1 MGPTQV
7 KENLRFLADDYW
19 GRYLG
24 RPDLASWSEGARGV
38 ADVEFIEVKSSSDK
52 LSEDQ
57 RDRIV
62 NNHELL
68 KLPFKIAKVH
78 RGPKNGPG
86 EDRGYGRVKYRSRS

>member
-1 MGPTQV
+1 M
-7 KENLRFLADDYW
+7 ER
-19 GRYLG
+19 
-24 RPDLASWSEGARGV
+24 GARGV

-57 RDRIV
+57 RDWIV

-78 RGPKNGPG
+78 GGGAKNGPG
-86 EDRGYGRVKYRSRS
+86 EDRGSGRVKCRSRS